1 MASPLQIKLR
11 NDLAEIT
18 RLAGEVERFCESRGL
33 GDEVAYGVNLSFD
46 ELVTNTVLY
55 GYEDHAEHLIVV
67 ELEVVEDT
75 LWVRMADDGV
85 PFNPLSDARQ
95 PDLDAPLERRSIG
108 GIGIHLVRSV
118 MDSVRY
124 YRDGALNRLIMS
136 KQVAPAAR

>member
-1 MASPLQIKLR
+1 LETRLQLKLR

-18 RLAGEVERFCESRGL
+18 RLAGEVERFCADAGL
-33 GDEVAYGVNLSFD
+33 GDDIAYGVNLSFD

-55 GYEDHAEHLIVV
+55 GYEDRAEHLILI
-67 ELEVVEDT
+67 ELERIGGT

-85 PFNPLSDARQ
+85 PFNPIADARQ
-95 PDLDAPLERRSIG
+95 PDLDAALERRSIG
-108 GIGIHLVRSV
+108 GIGIYLVRSV

-136 KQVAPAAR
+136 KELA